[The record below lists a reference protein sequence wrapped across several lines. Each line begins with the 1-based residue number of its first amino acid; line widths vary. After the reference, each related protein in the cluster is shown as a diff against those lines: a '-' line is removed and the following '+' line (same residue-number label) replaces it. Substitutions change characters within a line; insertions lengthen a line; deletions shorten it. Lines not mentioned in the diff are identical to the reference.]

1 MSLEYSNLKDFSD
14 FVRKIRDFFHQKNI
28 TEVFTDPLMSKR
40 VPDMGVEMIKAVS
53 SHHEYYL
60 HSSPEWE
67 MKKLLAND
75 SGDIYQL
82 VHVFRDDPVAKWHKP
97 AFLMLEWYQ
106 LGIDEQVLIK
116 VCCELFTAL
125 GLEYKAV
132 IHHLPDLFLE
142 YCMIDVHQVSIDE
155 LKAYCDQYKIEYT
168 GLVRQSEISSW
179 LDLIWVNQIEVK
191 LNQGLHIVDRYLP
204 EQSALANVIS
214 EPYPYAQRFEI
225 YINGCEVANG
235 YNELRDP
242 LLVAERLNSLGERM
256 GLGRESIVNY
266 KDIESMPRCSG
277 VSVGVE
283 RLYAQLNST

>member
-1 MSLEYSNLKDFSD
+1 MSLEYNNLKDFSE
-14 FVRKIRDFFHQKNI
+14 FVRKIRDFFHHKNI
-28 TEVFTDPLMSKR
+28 TEVFTDPLMPKR
-40 VPDMGVEMIKAVS
+40 VPDMGVDMIKAIS
-53 SHHEYYL
+53 SHQKYYL

-67 MKKLLAND
+67 MKKLLANH

-106 LGIDEQVLIK
+106 LGIDEQALIE
-116 VCCELFTAL
+116 VCCELFAAL
-125 GLEYKAV
+125 GLKYKAV
-132 IHHLPDLFLE
+132 IHHLPDLFFE
-142 YCMIDVHQVSIDE
+142 HCQINVHQTSIEE
-155 LKAYCDQYKIEYT
+155 LRAYCEQHKIEYT
-168 GLVRQSEISSW
+168 GLIRQTEISSW
-179 LDLIWVNQIEVK
+179 IDLIWVNQIEVK
-191 LNQGLHIVDRYLP
+191 FNRGLHIVDRYLS

-242 LLVAERLNSLGERM
+242 RLVEERLNDLGQRM
-256 GLGRESIVNY
+256 GLSKESIVDY
-266 KDIESMPRCSG
+266 KDIEAMPRCSG

-283 RLYAQLNST
+283 RLYSQLSTV